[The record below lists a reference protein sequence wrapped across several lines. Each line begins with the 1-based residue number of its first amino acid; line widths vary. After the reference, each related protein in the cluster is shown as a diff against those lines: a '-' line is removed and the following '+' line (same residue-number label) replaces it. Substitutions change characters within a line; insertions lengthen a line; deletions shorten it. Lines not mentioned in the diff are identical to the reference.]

1 MKNVSSMPRLSTS
14 FVIISATG
22 NLLLFRRNDAP
33 AVNAGKLHMF
43 AGKVEL
49 GETTIAA
56 AHREIKEELNI
67 NVQER
72 CWKQAVIMNVEE
84 IYPDRTD
91 LESGAPNMHH
101 WLSVVYGFW
110 MKDELFENV
119 EPDKHP
125 DTAWYNPAT
134 LDPNDCSEQ
143 LQQALITMGPFK
155 IDEQGKVI
163 VNAELFAVPTFKA
176 VDTKDVTVVAEG
188 GTEVNVTVSE
198 TPQQ

>member
-91 LESGAPNMHH
+91 LESGVPNMHH
-101 WLSVVYGFW
+101 
-110 MKDELFENV
+110 
-119 EPDKHP
+119 
-125 DTAWYNPAT
+125 
-134 LDPNDCSEQ
+134 
-143 LQQALITMGPFK
+143 
-155 IDEQGKVI
+155 
-163 VNAELFAVPTFKA
+163 
-176 VDTKDVTVVAEG
+176 
-188 GTEVNVTVSE
+188 
-198 TPQQ
+198 